1 MGVYALLQSVC
12 CLGSEAG
19 CCHGNVSLPDASC
32 PCSVCYPMLEKHSF
46 ESLKDSASTTAVFV
60 VAMVSILYFK
70 FFVYLTLITLKYFCI
85 ILGDQRVFFQ
95 FEIIR
100 NVLVSSF
107 RFI

>member
-60 VAMVSILYFK
+60 VAMVSILCE
-70 FFVYLTLITLKYFCI
+70 FFVYLALTTLKYFCVI
-85 ILGDQRVFFQ
+85 HGDQRFFFQ
-95 FEIIR
+95 FEIII